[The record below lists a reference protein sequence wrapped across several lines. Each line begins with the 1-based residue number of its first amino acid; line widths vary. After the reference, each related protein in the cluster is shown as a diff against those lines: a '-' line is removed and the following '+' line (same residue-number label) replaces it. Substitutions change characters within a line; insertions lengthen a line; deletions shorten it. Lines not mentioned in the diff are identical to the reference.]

1 MNNVQKV
8 SDITVENLADYLRLS
23 EITPED
29 EALLQT
35 LLSISKA
42 FIVKYTGRE
51 KLDDFPDFVIV
62 VYLLVQDMYDNR
74 TMYVDK
80 GDFNQT
86 VQTILGMHSINL
98 L

>member
-1 MNNVQKV
+1 MNDVTKV

-23 EITPED
+23 EVTPED
-29 EALLQT
+29 VKLLQT
-35 LLSISKA
+35 LLKISKTV
-42 FIVKYTGRE
+42 ITKYTGRE
-51 KLDDFPDFVIV
+51 NLDDFPDFVIV
-62 VYLLVQDMYDNR
+62 VYLLCQDMYDNR
-74 TMYVDK
+74 TLYVDK

>member
-1 MNNVQKV
+1 MNDVQKV
-8 SDITVENLADYLRLS
+8 SEITVQNLADYLRISDL
-23 EITPED
+23 TPED
-29 EALLQT
+29 ETLLKT
-35 LLSISKA
+35 LLSVSKS
-42 FIVKYTGRE
+42 FIIKYTGRTD
-51 KLDDFPDFVIV
+51 LDEFPDFVIV

>member
-1 MNNVQKV
+1 MNDVTKV

-23 EITPED
+23 EVTPED
-29 EALLQT
+29 RKLLQT
-35 LLSISKA
+35 LLNISKTV
-42 FIVKYTGRE
+42 ITKYTGRE
-51 KLDDFPDFVIV
+51 NLDDFPDFVIV
-62 VYLLVQDMYDNR
+62 VYLLCQDMYDNR
-74 TMYVDK
+74 TFYVDK

>member
-1 MNNVQKV
+1 MANVEKV

-29 EALLQT
+29 EALLKT
-35 LLSISKA
+35 LLGVSKT

-51 KLDDFPDFVIV
+51 NLDDFPDFVIV

-86 VQTILGMHSINL
+86 VQTILGMHSVNL

>member
-1 MNNVQKV
+1 MNDVQKV
-8 SDITVENLADYLRLS
+8 SDITVQTLADYLRLS
-23 EITPED
+23 EVTPED
-29 EALLQT
+29 ESLLKT
-35 LLSISKA
+35 LLNVSKT
-42 FIVKYTGRE
+42 FIIKYTGRTD
-51 KLDDFPDFVIV
+51 LDEFPDFVIV
-62 VYLLVQDMYDNR
+62 VYLLCQDMYDNR

>member
-1 MNNVQKV
+1 MNDVTKV

-23 EITPED
+23 EVTPED
-29 EALLQT
+29 VKLLKT
-35 LLSISKA
+35 LLNISKTV
-42 FIVKYTGRE
+42 ITKYTGRE
-51 KLDDFPDFVIV
+51 NLDDFPDFVIV
-62 VYLLVQDMYDNR
+62 VYLLCQDMYDNR
-74 TMYVDK
+74 TLYVDK

>member
-1 MNNVQKV
+1 MNDVKKV

-23 EITPED
+23 EATPED
-29 EALLQT
+29 VELLKT
-35 LLSISKA
+35 LLNISKTV
-42 FIVKYTGRE
+42 ITKYTGRE
-51 KLDDFPDFVIV
+51 NLDDFPDFVIV
-62 VYLLVQDMYDNR
+62 VYLLCQDMYDNR
-74 TMYVDK
+74 TLYVDK

>member
-1 MNNVQKV
+1 MNNVTKV
-8 SDITVENLADYLRLS
+8 SDISVENLADYLRLS

-29 EALLQT
+29 RTLLQT
-35 LLSISKA
+35 LLNISKT
-42 FIVKYTGRE
+42 FIVNYTGRDN
-51 KLDDFPDFVIV
+51 LDDFPDFVIV

-86 VQTILGMHSINL
+86 VQTILGMYSINL

>member
-1 MNNVQKV
+1 MNEVQKV
-8 SDITVENLADYLRLS
+8 SEITVQNLADYLRISDL
-23 EITPED
+23 TPED
-29 EALLQT
+29 ET
-35 LLSISKA
+35 LLKTLMNVSKS
-42 FIVKYTGRE
+42 FITKYTGRTD
-51 KLDDFPDFVIV
+51 LDKFPDFVIV

-80 GDFNQT
+80 GNFNQT

>member
-1 MNNVQKV
+1 MNDVQKV
-8 SDITVENLADYLRLS
+8 SDITVQNLADYLRLS

-35 LLSISKA
+35 LLSISKT

-51 KLDDFPDFVIV
+51 NLDDFPDFVIV

-80 GDFNQT
+80 GEFNQT
-86 VQTILGMHSINL
+86 VQTILGMHSVNL

>member
-1 MNNVQKV
+1 MANVTKV

-51 KLDDFPDFVIV
+51 NLDDFPDFVIV

-86 VQTILGMHSINL
+86 VQTILGMHSVNL

>member
-35 LLSISKA
+35 LLNISKA

-51 KLDDFPDFVIV
+51 NLDDFPDFVIV

-86 VQTILGMHSINL
+86 VQTILGMHSVNL

>member
-1 MNNVQKV
+1 MNDVTKV

-23 EITPED
+23 EVTPED
-29 EALLQT
+29 EKLLQT
-35 LLSISKA
+35 LLKISKTV
-42 FIVKYTGRE
+42 ITKYTGRE
-51 KLDDFPDFVIV
+51 NLDDFPDFVIV
-62 VYLLVQDMYDNR
+62 VYLLCQDMYDNR
-74 TMYVDK
+74 TLYVDK

>member
-1 MNNVQKV
+1 MNDVTKV
-8 SDITVENLADYLRLS
+8 SDISVENLADYLRLS

-29 EALLQT
+29 RALLQT
-35 LLSISKA
+35 LLSISKT

-51 KLDDFPDFVIV
+51 NLDDFPDFVIV

>member
-1 MNNVQKV
+1 MNDVQKV
-8 SDITVENLADYLRLS
+8 SEITVQNLADYLRISDL
-23 EITPED
+23 TPED
-29 EALLQT
+29 ET
-35 LLSISKA
+35 LLKTLLNVSKS
-42 FIVKYTGRE
+42 FITKYTGRTD
-51 KLDDFPDFVIV
+51 LDGFPDFVIV

-80 GDFNQT
+80 GNFNQT

>member
-1 MNNVQKV
+1 MANVEKV

-35 LLSISKA
+35 LLNISKT

-51 KLDDFPDFVIV
+51 NLDDFPDFVIV

>member
-1 MNNVQKV
+1 MTNVEKV

-35 LLSISKA
+35 LLSISKT
-42 FIVKYTGRE
+42 FIAKYTGRE
-51 KLDDFPDFVIV
+51 NLDDFPDFVIV

-86 VQTILGMHSINL
+86 VQTILGMHSVNL

>member
-1 MNNVQKV
+1 MNDVTKV

-23 EITPED
+23 EVTPED
-29 EALLQT
+29 AEFLQT
-35 LLSISKA
+35 LLNISKT
-42 FIVKYTGRE
+42 FITKYTGRE
-51 KLDDFPDFVIV
+51 NLDDFPDFVIV
-62 VYLLVQDMYDNR
+62 VYLLCQDMYDNR
-74 TMYVDK
+74 TLYVDK

>member
-1 MNNVQKV
+1 MNDVTKV
-8 SDITVENLADYLRLS
+8 SDISVENLADYLRLS

-29 EALLQT
+29 RTLLQT
-35 LLSISKA
+35 LLNISKT
-42 FIVKYTGRE
+42 FIAKYTGRDN
-51 KLDDFPDFVIV
+51 LDDFPDFVIV

>member
-1 MNNVQKV
+1 MNDVTKV
-8 SDITVENLADYLRLS
+8 SDISVENLADYLRLS

-29 EALLQT
+29 RTLLQT
-35 LLSISKA
+35 LLNISKT
-42 FIVKYTGRE
+42 FIAKYTGRDN
-51 KLDDFPDFVIV
+51 LDDFPDFVIV

-74 TMYVDK
+74 TMYIDK

>member
-1 MNNVQKV
+1 MNDVTKV
-8 SDITVENLADYLRLS
+8 SEITVQNLADYLRLS

-29 EALLQT
+29 ESLLQT
-35 LLSISKA
+35 LLSISKT

-51 KLDDFPDFVIV
+51 NLDDFPDFVIV
-62 VYLLVQDMYDNR
+62 VYLLCQDMYDNR
-74 TMYVDK
+74 TLYVDK

-86 VQTILGMHSINL
+86 VQTILGMHSVNL

>member
-1 MNNVQKV
+1 MNDVTKV
-8 SDITVENLADYLRLS
+8 SEITVQNLADYLRLS

-29 EALLQT
+29 ESLLQT
-35 LLSISKA
+35 LLSISKT

-51 KLDDFPDFVIV
+51 NLDDFPDFVIV

-74 TMYVDK
+74 TLYVDK

-86 VQTILGMHSINL
+86 VQTILGMHSVNL

>member
-35 LLSISKA
+35 LLSISKT

>member
-1 MNNVQKV
+1 MANVEKV

-35 LLSISKA
+35 LLSISKT

-51 KLDDFPDFVIV
+51 NLDDFPDFVIV

-86 VQTILGMHSINL
+86 VQTILGMHSVNL

>member
-1 MNNVQKV
+1 MNDVTKV

-23 EITPED
+23 EVKPED
-29 EALLQT
+29 VKLLKT
-35 LLSISKA
+35 LLNISKTV
-42 FIVKYTGRE
+42 ITKYTGRE
-51 KLDDFPDFVIV
+51 NLDDFPDFVIV
-62 VYLLVQDMYDNR
+62 VYLLCQDMYDNR
-74 TMYVDK
+74 TLYVDK

>member
-1 MNNVQKV
+1 MNDVTKV

-23 EITPED
+23 EVTPED
-29 EALLQT
+29 VKLLQT
-35 LLSISKA
+35 LLNISKTV
-42 FIVKYTGRE
+42 ITKYTGRE
-51 KLDDFPDFVIV
+51 NLDDFPDFVIV
-62 VYLLVQDMYDNR
+62 VYLLCQDMYDNR
-74 TMYVDK
+74 TLYVDK

>member
-1 MNNVQKV
+1 MNDVTKV
-8 SDITVENLADYLRLS
+8 SDISVENLADYLRLS

-29 EALLQT
+29 RTLLQT
-35 LLSISKA
+35 LLNISKT
-42 FIVKYTGRE
+42 FIVKYTGRDN
-51 KLDDFPDFVIV
+51 LDDFPDFVIV

>member
-1 MNNVQKV
+1 MNDVKKV

-23 EITPED
+23 EVTPED
-29 EALLQT
+29 VKLLKT
-35 LLSISKA
+35 LLNISKTV
-42 FIVKYTGRE
+42 ITKYTGRE
-51 KLDDFPDFVIV
+51 NLDDFPDFVIV
-62 VYLLVQDMYDNR
+62 VYLLCQDMYDNR
-74 TMYVDK
+74 TLYVDK

>member
-1 MNNVQKV
+1 MANVEKV

-23 EITPED
+23 EVTPED

-35 LLSISKA
+35 LLNISKT

-51 KLDDFPDFVIV
+51 NLDDFPDFVIV

>member
-1 MNNVQKV
+1 MNDVTKV
-8 SDITVENLADYLRLS
+8 SDISVENLADYLRLS

-29 EALLQT
+29 RQLLQT
-35 LLSISKA
+35 LLNISKT
-42 FIVKYTGRE
+42 FIAKYTGRE
-51 KLDDFPDFVIV
+51 NLDDFPDFVIV

-80 GDFNQT
+80 GDFNQA

>member
-1 MNNVQKV
+1 MTNVTKV

-35 LLSISKA
+35 LLSISKT

-51 KLDDFPDFVIV
+51 NLDDFPDFVIV

-86 VQTILGMHSINL
+86 VQTILGMHSVNL

>member
-1 MNNVQKV
+1 MNDVQKV
-8 SDITVENLADYLRLS
+8 SDITVHTLADYLRLS
-23 EITPED
+23 EVTPED
-29 EALLQT
+29 ESLLKT
-35 LLSISKA
+35 LLNVSKT
-42 FIVKYTGRE
+42 FIIKYTGRTD
-51 KLDDFPDFVIV
+51 LDEFPDFVIV
-62 VYLLVQDMYDNR
+62 VYLLCQDMYDNR

>member
-1 MNNVQKV
+1 MNDVQKV
-8 SDITVENLADYLRLS
+8 SEITVQNLADYLRISDL
-23 EITPED
+23 TPED
-29 EALLQT
+29 ETLLKT
-35 LLSISKA
+35 LLSVSKS
-42 FIVKYTGRE
+42 FIAKYTGRTD
-51 KLDDFPDFVIV
+51 LDEFPDFVIV
-62 VYLLVQDMYDNR
+62 VYLLCQDMYDNR